1 MIKHPVLSAHVT
13 RKDQG
18 EQIRLNG
25 YFKRRRSFFALFLIA
40 CAVLVGGF
48 GVTYAW
54 GGGGDGWRGSGV
66 TVPTEED
73 TDFPSEAGTDVPT
86 DTQVLD
92 ETEAE
97 HTTLLETE
105 REEETPLPTGT
116 PIRTLTLSAGIGE
129 TYINNES
136 IRLPNVDALLSY
148 SLSSPIGEEPLV
160 LVLHTHT
167 SEGYVAKGCTQIEG
181 TLGEATYTGD
191 SAESVVAVGKVL
203 TAALRERGIGAIHC
217 TTVHDGDGSRGSYER
232 ASESIRFFLSLYPSI
247 KYVIDL
253 HRDAIVDL
261 DGAYVR
267 CAVGEGEEAYAQ
279 VMAVVGSDGNGTQ
292 NENWEKNLALA
303 LQLRRALNADLSD
316 LCRPPVLRNASYNQE
331 LAPYSLLLEVGTG
344 ANCVAEAER
353 TAWLVGMALAEIIA
367 GE

>member
-1 MIKHPVLSAHVT
+1 MKHPVLSAHVT
-13 RKDQG
+13 KNDQG
-18 EQIRLNG
+18 EQIRLKG
-25 YFKRRRSFFALFLIA
+25 YFRRRRSFFALFLIA

-54 GGGGDGWRGSGV
+54 GGGGDGWLAGGV
-66 TVPTEED
+66 TVPTD
-73 TDFPSEAGTDVPT
+73 ATADLSSEALTDVPT
-86 DTQVLD
+86 DTQAPG
-92 ETEAE
+92 ETEGE
-97 HTTLLETE
+97 STTDLETE
-105 REEETPLPTGT
+105 TEKKDPLPTGT

-136 IRLPNVDALLSY
+136 IRLPNTDVLLSY
-148 SLSSPIGEEPLV
+148 SLSAPIGEEPLV

-167 SEGYVAKGCTQIEG
+167 SEGYVAAGCTQIEG
-181 TLGEATYTGD
+181 SLGEATYTRET
-191 SAESVVAVGKVL
+191 AESVVAVGKVL

-247 KYVIDL
+247 RYVIDL

-267 CAVGEGEEAYAQ
+267 CAVGEGEDACAQ
-279 VMAVVGSDGNGTQ
+279 VMAVVGSDGNGTP

-303 LQLRRALNADLSD
+303 LRLRSALNADTRD

-353 TAWLVGMALAEIIA
+353 TAKLIGTALAKIIG